1 MFFGWIYDYYVWIGL
16 ATLIALEL
24 VLGVDNLIFIT
35 LLTEKLPLAQR
46 GKALVFGLSFAMI
59 SRIAILASIS
69 YWIGIFQT
77 PLFFFRELSFSGRD
91 IILIFGGFFLLFKG
105 TIELHER
112 LEGDGFDKKH
122 KFVSPVSWQI
132 IVLQI
137 VVLDFIFSL
146 DSVVT
151 AIGIVQDFSVMAIAV
166 VVSALMM
173 MAVSKPMINYI
184 SRHTTVVI
192 LCLGFLLMIGFLLII
207 EGLHFDIPKGYLYA
221 SIGFSGIIEFFNQL
235 AKRNRERL
243 MSTSRLRARTAD
255 AVLRLLGGNPRQ
267 SQCINPHSDNFALS
281 QNKKHII
288 SDQEKDMVQ
297 SVLTLADRPAKSIM
311 TPRTDIVWLDVNCL
325 DEDCQGKV
333 LELGHSRFPI
343 AKGSLDNF
351 IGIVSARN
359 LLRDF
364 LEEGPIDLKR
374 SIRKPLVVHENI
386 SVLKLME
393 RLRKSSQTFVMV
405 LDEYGVLEGMITPAN
420 ILEAIAGDFPDEDD
434 KKLDISV
441 GEDGSLT
448 VDGWIDVRYASK
460 LFGVDLVDQDDRYS
474 TLAGFILWKL
484 GHLPQEKEVFMEM
497 NLKFE
502 IIRLEGHNI
511 DRVKI
516 SGLQKLD
523 G

>member
-16 ATLIALEL
+16 ATLIVLEL
-24 VLGVDNLIFIT
+24 VLGIDNLIFIT
-35 LLTEKLPLAQR
+35 LLAEKLPLAQR
-46 GKALVFGLSFAMI
+46 GKALFFGLTFAMI
-59 SRIAILASIS
+59 TRIALLATIS
-69 YWIGIFQT
+69 YWIVMFQQ
-77 PLFFFRELSFSGRD
+77 PLFFFRGLAFSGRD
-91 IILIFGGFFLLFKG
+91 IVLVIGGLFLLFKG

-112 LEGDGFDKKH
+112 LEGDEFDKKH
-122 KFVSPVSWQI
+122 KFFSPISWKI

-137 VVLDFIFSL
+137 VVLDVIFSL

-151 AIGIVQDFSVMAIAV
+151 AIGMVEDFSVMAIAV

-173 MAVSKPMINYI
+173 MAASKPMISYI
-184 SRHTTVVI
+184 SQHTTVVI

-221 SIGFSGIIEFFNQL
+221 SIAFSGIIEFFNQM
-235 AKRNRERL
+235 ARRNRERL
-243 MSTSRLRARTAD
+243 MSTSRLRARAAD
-255 AVLRLLGGNPRQ
+255 AVLRLLGGKPIQPGFNK
-267 SQCINPHSDNFALS
+267 NSDVLS
-281 QNKKHII
+281 FTKHEKQII

-311 TPRTDIVWLDVNCL
+311 TPRTDIVWLDMDCV
-325 DEDCQGKV
+325 DEDLQYKI

-343 AKGSLDNF
+343 AQGTLDNF
-351 IGIVSARN
+351 IGIVSARG
-359 LLRDF
+359 LLRDL
-364 LEEGPIDLKR
+364 LEEGSINLES

-393 RLRKSSQTFVMV
+393 RLRKSEQTFVMV

-434 KKLDISV
+434 QKLDITV

-460 LFGVDLVDQDDRYS
+460 LFGVDLVDEDDRYS

-497 NLKFE
+497 NIRFE

-511 DRVKI
+511 DRVKV
-516 SGLQKLD
+516 SGLQSLNS
-523 G
+523 

>member
-16 ATLIALEL
+16 STLIALEL
-24 VLGVDNLIFIT
+24 VLGIDNLIFIT
-35 LLTEKLPLAQR
+35 LLTEKLPIAQR
-46 GKALVFGLSFAMI
+46 GKALVFGLAFAMI
-59 SRIAILASIS
+59 TRIALLASIS
-69 YWIGIFQT
+69 YWIVMFQQ
-77 PLFFFRELSFSGRD
+77 PLFFFKGLSFSVRD
-91 IILIFGGFFLLFKG
+91 IILVVGGFFLLFKG

-122 KFVSPVSWQI
+122 KFVSPVSWQVI
-132 IVLQI
+132 ALQI
-137 VVLDFIFSL
+137 VVLDLVFSL

-151 AIGIVQDFSVMAIAV
+151 AIGMVQHFSVMAIAV
-166 VVSALMM
+166 VVSTSMM
-173 MAVSKPMINYI
+173 MAVSKPIISYI

-207 EGLHFDIPKGYLYA
+207 EGLHFDIPKGYIYTA
-221 SIGFSGIIEFFNQL
+221 ISFSGVIEFFNQL
-235 AKRNRERL
+235 ARRNRERL

-255 AVLRLLGGNPRQ
+255 AVLRLLGGKPIK
-267 SQCINPHSDNFALS
+267 SQCFNINSDALTFSPHEK
-281 QNKKHII
+281 QII
-288 SDQEKDMVQ
+288 SEQEKDMVQ

-311 TPRTDIVWLDVNCL
+311 TPRTDIVWLDVNSFDKDL
-325 DEDCQGKV
+325 QWKI
-333 LELGHSRFPI
+333 LKLGHSRFPI
-343 AKGSLDNF
+343 AEGSLDNF

-364 LEEGPIDLKR
+364 VEEGSINLKR

-420 ILEAIAGDFPDEDD
+420 ILEAIAGEFPDEDD
-434 KKLDISV
+434 KKLDITV
-441 GEDGSLT
+441 EEDGSLT
-448 VDGWIDVRYASK
+448 VDGWVDVRYASK
-460 LFGVDLVDQDDRYS
+460 LFGVDLVDQYDRYS

-484 GHLPQEKEVFMEM
+484 GHLPQEKEVFMDM

-502 IIRLEGHNI
+502 IIKLDGHNI

-516 SGLQKLD
+516 SGLQNLD
-523 G
+523 S

>member
-1 MFFGWIYDYYVWIGL
+1 MFFSWIYDYYVWIGL

-24 VLGVDNLIFIT
+24 VLGIDNLIFIT
-35 LLTEKLPLAQR
+35 LLVEKLPLAHR
-46 GKALVFGLSFAMI
+46 GKALVFGLTFAMVT
-59 SRIAILASIS
+59 RIALLASLS
-69 YWIGIFQT
+69 YWIVMLQQ
-77 PLFFFRELSFSGRD
+77 PLFFLKGLSFSGRD
-91 IILIFGGFFLLFKG
+91 IVLILGGFFLLFKG

-122 KFVSPVSWQI
+122 KFFSPVSWQV

-137 VVLDFIFSL
+137 VILDLVFSL

-151 AIGIVQDFSVMAIAV
+151 AIGMVQHFSVMAIAV
-166 VVSALMM
+166 AVSALLM
-173 MAVSKPMINYI
+173 MAVSQPMIRYI

-221 SIGFSGIIEFFNQL
+221 SIGFSGIIEFFNQV
-235 AKRNRERL
+235 ARRNREQL
-243 MSTSRLRARTAD
+243 MSPSRLRARTAD
-255 AVLRLLGGNPRQ
+255 AVLRLLGGKPIQPQGLNVKADVLLPTQ
-267 SQCINPHSDNFALS
+267 HE
-281 QNKKHII
+281 KHII

-311 TPRTDIVWLDVNCL
+311 TPRTEIVWLDVNCV
-325 DEDCQGKV
+325 DEDLQWKI
-333 LELGHSRFPI
+333 LELGHSRFPV
-343 AKGSLDNF
+343 AQGSLDSF
-351 IGIVSARN
+351 IGIVSARD
-359 LLRDF
+359 LLRDL
-364 LEEGPIDLKR
+364 LEEGSMNFKR

-434 KKLDISV
+434 QKLDITV
-441 GEDGSLT
+441 GDDGSLT

-460 LFGVDLVDQDDRYS
+460 LFGVNLVDEDDRYS
-474 TLAGFILWKL
+474 TLAGFILWRL
-484 GHLPQEKEVFMEM
+484 GHLPQEKEIFTEM

-511 DRVKI
+511 DRVKV
-516 SGLQKLD
+516 SGLQNLSI
-523 G
+523 